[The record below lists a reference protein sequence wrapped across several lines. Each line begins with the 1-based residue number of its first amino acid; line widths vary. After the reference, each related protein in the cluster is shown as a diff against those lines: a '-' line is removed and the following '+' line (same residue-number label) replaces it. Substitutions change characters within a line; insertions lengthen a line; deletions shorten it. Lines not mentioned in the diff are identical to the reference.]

1 MFAKKH
7 HFRVFALIMSAI
19 LAFLMTGV
27 ITFINTG
34 VDAGFLLRWGRAFV
48 IAWPIA
54 LSIVLLLGPHV
65 RTIAERLCIQDG

>member
-1 MFAKKH
+1 MFARKH

-34 VDAGFLLRWGRAFV
+34 LDAGFLLRWGRAFV

-65 RTIAERLCIQDG
+65 RAVAGQLCTRDD